1 MSIKVL
7 PSMEHTF
14 TIKLQGSE
22 TGQMFE
28 GTFTYKRPNRRIKS
42 EISKTVARL
51 NEDLKNLDEDT
62 KFIHRLL
69 SALKHTLIKI
79 PDWWAKTDFGYELY
93 DDNVIIAVYEACSN
107 FEDKWFK
114 EVWEDQKEETK
125 KKEESKELKDK

>member
-14 TIKLQGSE
+14 TIKLQGTE

-28 GTFTYKRPNRRIKS
+28 GTFTYKRPNRRTKS
-42 EISKTVARL
+42 EISKTEARL

-69 SALKHTLIKI
+69 AALKHTLIKT
-79 PDWWAKTDFGYELY
+79 PDWWSKADFGYELY
-93 DDNVIIAVYEACSN
+93 DDNITLAVYKACSD
-107 FEDKWFK
+107 FEGKWFK
-114 EVWEDQKEETK
+114 EVWEEKEEPK
-125 KKEESKELKDK
+125 KKEDSKELKDK